1 MKVGDKLLCENG
13 HIYTLADGD
22 GFYTFTIID
31 EFGEE
36 INKIHDY
43 YLEDCLIQDEDE
55 ITSLCVGID
64 NNNYLKHTRVLKLI
78 EV

>member
-1 MKVGDKLLCENG
+1 
-13 HIYTLADGD
+13 
-22 GFYTFTIID
+22 
-31 EFGEE
+31 
-36 INKIHDY
+36 
-43 YLEDCLIQDEDE
+43 LIQDEDE